1 MIKMNGVKLPHR
13 KDTAGSA
20 PEHIKTPPRVTIP
33 MSMHIGIPAVPVV
46 KEGDTVKVGQLIG
59 EAGGFVSSPIY
70 ASVSGTVT
78 KVEDFMTSAGS
89 YTKAVVIESDGRN
102 EPYEGLT
109 PPDVHDLESF
119 LVAVNDSGVVGLGGA
134 GFPTAVKLTVKDL
147 SQIEA
152 VIING
157 AECEPYVTSDTR
169 TMLDRS
175 DLVWEGVQMLQK
187 YLKAKRV
194 IIAIENNKPD
204 CIKIFKALCKDA
216 SGVEVAELPHLYPQG
231 GEKVLVYTTTG
242 RIIPE
247 GKLPID
253 AGAVVIN
260 CTTLATIVQYIETGV
275 PLVEKCVTVDG
286 SAINHPGNV
295 IAPIGAPISALIGH
309 CGGLKETP
317 QKLIYGGP
325 MMGIAVPSLDA
336 PLLKNTNAVLALSP
350 KDAQI
355 PETTAC
361 IKCGTCINHC
371 PLQLAPT
378 DLETA
383 YRLQDPERLLK
394 LNINLCMECG
404 CCSYVCPAK
413 RPLVQTNKMA
423 KTMVKEWQKRRELQE
438 KLEQETKENAE
449 GKEAAAK

>member
-13 KDTAGSA
+13 KATAGSA
-20 PEHIKTPPRVTIP
+20 PEHIATPPKVMIP

-46 KEGDTVKVGQLIG
+46 QEGETVKVGQLIG

-70 ASVSGTVT
+70 ASVSGKVV
-78 KVEDFMTSAGS
+78 KVEDYMTSAGNF
-89 YTKAVVIESDGRN
+89 TKAIVIESDGKN
-102 EPYEGLT
+102 EPYEGLK
-109 PPDVHDLESF
+109 PPDVHDLDSF

-175 DLVWEGVQMLQK
+175 DQVWEGVQMLQK
-187 YLKAKRV
+187 YLKAKRI
-194 IIAIENNKPD
+194 IIAIEKNKPE
-204 CIKIFKALCKDA
+204 CIKIFQNLCKGA
-216 SGVEVAELPHLYPQG
+216 TGVEVAELPHLYPQG

-286 SAINHPGNV
+286 SAVRNPGNV

-309 CGGLKETP
+309 CGGLVETP

-350 KDAQI
+350 KDAKI
-355 PETTAC
+355 PESTAC
-361 IKCGTCINHC
+361 IKCGSCINHC
-371 PLQLAPT
+371 PLNLAPT

-383 YRLQDPERLLK
+383 YRMQDPERLLK

-423 KTMVKEWQKRRELQE
+423 KAMVKEWQKRREKQE
-438 KLEQETKENAE
+438 KLEQETKDKAE
-449 GKEAAAK
+449 GKEAAAE